1 MEETQDLDK
10 RVDFDTLTY
19 RYKGNNDPNIL

>member
-1 MEETQDLDK
+1 MEEIQDLGK

-19 RYKGNNDPNIL
+19 RCKGNNDPNIL